1 MKFLSNPQ
9 NFRLMGLCFAMAL
22 LLQYKPAASQ
32 DMPDSLFEKVT
43 LSFVKNERT
52 EKKIKDG
59 QRQLFLYFSGY
70 TVPDQ
75 KKFYYHFRDSLL
87 GVVTSD
93 TTMKAESR
101 KKFSEQIT
109 KAGLSSQLPF
119 YFALDELMNE
129 GDTLV
134 SKQTLSLYAEMRKE
148 NDALKS
154 ARQLLIYILVGVL
167 ALACVAFFLLVNKI
181 RKAKET
187 AEETITVMKARNTPE
202 PVQAASEEQ
211 KTKKNDQDKKIKKL
225 SEDLKK
231 LKEEKKAIETE
242 KNKLQEENS
251 SLNKEKEELTTKNTT
266 LETSLSELNTQHTAV
281 TGELGKTQTEKKAQ
295 EEDAARLQDAYDK
308 LALVQKE
315 NEEQSKKMLE
325 MVGKLETVIPPV
337 LYPDNNSPLHSWFLL
352 QEFIKGYKNKE
363 FSVLSTP
370 NFSKWALQED
380 YTYPELDITNL
391 AGNAPIINFLIDLKK
406 RKFTKVAPD
415 NSYLVLV
422 NQKITQQIFDSLEAV
437 D

>member
-9 NFRLMGLCFAMAL
+9 NFRLIGLCLAMTL
-22 LLQYKPAASQ
+22 LLQYKPALSQ
-32 DMPDSLFEKVT
+32 NLPDSLFEKVT
-43 LSFVKNERT
+43 LSFVKNDRPEN
-52 EKKIKDG
+52 KIKDG

-75 KKFYYHFRDSLL
+75 KKFYYHYRDSLL
-87 GVVTSD
+87 GVVAGD

-101 KKFSEQIT
+101 KKFADQIA

-119 YFALDELMNE
+119 YFALDELINE

-134 SKQTLSLYAEMRKE
+134 SKQTISLYAGMKKE
-148 NDALKS
+148 NDDLKNT
-154 ARQLLIYILVGVL
+154 RQLLIYILAGAV
-167 ALACVAFFLLVNKI
+167 ALACLAFFLLVNKI
-181 RKAKET
+181 RKTKAS
-187 AEETITVMKARNTPE
+187 ADAETITEMKVSE
-202 PVQAASEEQ
+202 PVQIANEGPKSRKA
-211 KTKKNDQDKKIKKL
+211 DQDKKIKKL

-231 LKEEKKAIETE
+231 LKEEKKTIETE
-242 KNKLQEENS
+242 RNKLQEENK
-251 SLNKEKEELTTKNTT
+251 SLGKDKEDLTTKTT
-266 LETSLSELNTQHTAV
+266 GLETSLSELNTQQAIL
-281 TGELGKTQTEKKAQ
+281 TGELEKTQTEKKTQ
-295 EEDAARLQDAYDK
+295 EEETAKLQEAYDK
-308 LALVQKE
+308 LTLIQKE
-315 NEEQSKKMLE
+315 SDEQSKKMLE
-325 MVGKLETVIPPV
+325 MVSKLETVMPPV

-422 NQKITQQIFDSLEAV
+422 NQKITQQIFDSLKAV

>member
-9 NFRLMGLCFAMAL
+9 NFRLIGLCLAMTL
-22 LLQYKPAASQ
+22 LLQYKPALSQ
-32 DMPDSLFEKVT
+32 NLPDSLFEKVT
-43 LSFVKNERT
+43 LSFVKNDRPEN
-52 EKKIKDG
+52 KIKDG

-70 TVPDQ
+70 TVSDQ
-75 KKFYYHFRDSLL
+75 KKFYYHYRDSLL
-87 GVVTSD
+87 GVVAGD

-101 KKFSEQIT
+101 KKFADQIA

-119 YFALDELMNE
+119 YFALDELINE

-134 SKQTLSLYAEMRKE
+134 SKQTISLYAGMKKE
-148 NDALKS
+148 NDDLKNT
-154 ARQLLIYILVGVL
+154 RQLLIYILAGAV
-167 ALACVAFFLLVNKI
+167 ALACLAFFLLVNKI
-181 RKAKET
+181 RKTKAS
-187 AEETITVMKARNTPE
+187 ADAETITEMKVSE
-202 PVQAASEEQ
+202 PVQITNEEP
-211 KTKKNDQDKKIKKL
+211 KSRKADQDKKIKKL

-231 LKEEKKAIETE
+231 LKEEKKTIETE
-242 KNKLQEENS
+242 RNKLQEENK
-251 SLNKEKEELTTKNTT
+251 SLGKDVEDLTTKTT
-266 LETSLSELNTQHTAV
+266 GLETSLSELNAQQV
-281 TGELGKTQTEKKAQ
+281 ILTGELEKTQTERKTQ
-295 EEDAARLQDAYDK
+295 EEETAKLQEAYDK
-308 LALVQKE
+308 LTLVQKE
-315 NEEQSKKMLE
+315 SDEQSKKMLE
-325 MVGKLETVIPPV
+325 MVSKLETVMPPV

-422 NQKITQQIFDSLEAV
+422 NQKITQQIFDSLKAV

>member
-9 NFRLMGLCFAMAL
+9 NFRLIGLCLAMTL
-22 LLQYKPAASQ
+22 LLQYKPALSQ
-32 DMPDSLFEKVT
+32 NLPDSLFEKVT
-43 LSFVKNERT
+43 LSFVKNDRP
-52 EKKIKDG
+52 KNKIKDG

-70 TVPDQ
+70 TVSDQ
-75 KKFYYHFRDSLL
+75 KKFYYHYRDSLL
-87 GVVTSD
+87 GVVAGD

-101 KKFSEQIT
+101 KKFADQIA

-119 YFALDELMNE
+119 YFALDELINE

-134 SKQTLSLYAEMRKE
+134 SKQTISLYAGMKKE
-148 NDALKS
+148 NDDLKNT
-154 ARQLLIYILVGVL
+154 RQLLIYILAGAV
-167 ALACVAFFLLVNKI
+167 ALACLAFFLLVNKI
-181 RKAKET
+181 RKTKAS
-187 AEETITVMKARNTPE
+187 ADAETITEMKVSE
-202 PVQAASEEQ
+202 PVQITNEEP
-211 KTKKNDQDKKIKKL
+211 KSRKADQDKKIKKL

-231 LKEEKKAIETE
+231 LKEEKKTIETE
-242 KNKLQEENS
+242 RNKLQEENK
-251 SLNKEKEELTTKNTT
+251 SLGKDVEDLTTKTT
-266 LETSLSELNTQHTAV
+266 GLETSLSELNAQQV
-281 TGELGKTQTEKKAQ
+281 ILTGELEKTQTEKKTQ
-295 EEDAARLQDAYDK
+295 EEETAKLQEAYDK
-308 LALVQKE
+308 LTLVQKE
-315 NEEQSKKMLE
+315 SDEQSKKMLE
-325 MVGKLETVIPPV
+325 MVSKLETVMPPV

-422 NQKITQQIFDSLEAV
+422 NQKITQQIFDSLKAV

>member
-9 NFRLMGLCFAMAL
+9 NFRLIGLCLAMTL
-22 LLQYKPAASQ
+22 LLQYKPALSQ
-32 DMPDSLFEKVT
+32 NLPDSLFEKVT
-43 LSFVKNERT
+43 LSFVKNDRPEN
-52 EKKIKDG
+52 KIKDG

-75 KKFYYHFRDSLL
+75 KKFYYHYRDSLL
-87 GVVTSD
+87 GVVAGD

-101 KKFSEQIT
+101 KKFADQIA

-119 YFALDELMNE
+119 YFALDELINE

-134 SKQTLSLYAEMRKE
+134 SKQTISLYAGMKKE
-148 NDALKS
+148 NDDLKNT
-154 ARQLLIYILVGVL
+154 RQLLIYILAGAV
-167 ALACVAFFLLVNKI
+167 ALACLAFFLLVNKI
-181 RKAKET
+181 RKTKAS
-187 AEETITVMKARNTPE
+187 ADAETITEMKVSE
-202 PVQAASEEQ
+202 PVQIANEEP
-211 KTKKNDQDKKIKKL
+211 KSRKADQDKKIKKL

-231 LKEEKKAIETE
+231 LKEEKKTIETE
-242 KNKLQEENS
+242 RNKLQEENK
-251 SLNKEKEELTTKNTT
+251 SLGKDMEGLTTKTT
-266 LETSLSELNTQHTAV
+266 GLETSLSELNVQQAIL
-281 TGELGKTQTEKKAQ
+281 TGELEKAQTEKKTQ
-295 EEDAARLQDAYDK
+295 EEETAKLQEAYDK
-308 LALVQKE
+308 LTLIQKE
-315 NEEQSKKMLE
+315 SDEQSKKMLE
-325 MVGKLETVIPPV
+325 MVSKLETVMPPV

-422 NQKITQQIFDSLEAV
+422 NQKITQQIFDSLKAV

>member
-9 NFRLMGLCFAMAL
+9 NFRLIGLCLAMTL
-22 LLQYKPAASQ
+22 LLQYKPALSQ
-32 DMPDSLFEKVT
+32 NLPDSLFEKVT
-43 LSFVKNERT
+43 LSFVKNDRPEN
-52 EKKIKDG
+52 KIKDG

-75 KKFYYHFRDSLL
+75 KKFYYHYRDSLL
-87 GVVTSD
+87 GVVAGD

-101 KKFSEQIT
+101 KKFADQIA

-119 YFALDELMNE
+119 HFALDELINE

-134 SKQTLSLYAEMRKE
+134 SKQTISLYAGMKKE
-148 NDALKS
+148 NDDLKNT
-154 ARQLLIYILVGVL
+154 RQLLIYILAGAV
-167 ALACVAFFLLVNKI
+167 ALACLAFFLLVNKI
-181 RKAKET
+181 RKTKAS
-187 AEETITVMKARNTPE
+187 ADAETITEMKVSETVQVTNEE
-202 PVQAASEEQ
+202 PKSRKA
-211 KTKKNDQDKKIKKL
+211 DQDKKIKKL

-231 LKEEKKAIETE
+231 LKEEKKTIETE
-242 KNKLQEENS
+242 RNKLQEENK
-251 SLNKEKEELTTKNTT
+251 SLGKDMEDLTTKTT
-266 LETSLSELNTQHTAV
+266 GLETSLSELNAQQV
-281 TGELGKTQTEKKAQ
+281 ILTGELEKTQTEKKAQ
-295 EEDAARLQDAYDK
+295 EEETAKLQEAYDK
-308 LALVQKE
+308 LTLVQKE
-315 NEEQSKKMLE
+315 SDEQSKKMLE
-325 MVGKLETVIPPV
+325 MVSKLETVMPPV

-422 NQKITQQIFDSLEAV
+422 NQKITQQIFDSLKAV

>member
-9 NFRLMGLCFAMAL
+9 NFRLIGLCLAMTL
-22 LLQYKPAASQ
+22 LLQYKPALSQ
-32 DMPDSLFEKVT
+32 NLPDSLFEKVT
-43 LSFVKNERT
+43 LSFVKNDRPEN
-52 EKKIKDG
+52 KIKDG

-75 KKFYYHFRDSLL
+75 KKFYYHYRDSLL
-87 GVVTSD
+87 GVVAGD

-101 KKFSEQIT
+101 KKFADQIA

-119 YFALDELMNE
+119 YFALDELINE

-134 SKQTLSLYAEMRKE
+134 SKQTISLYAGMKKE
-148 NDALKS
+148 NDDLKNT
-154 ARQLLIYILVGVL
+154 RQLLIYILAGAV
-167 ALACVAFFLLVNKI
+167 ALACLAFFLLVNKI
-181 RKAKET
+181 RKTKAS
-187 AEETITVMKARNTPE
+187 ADAETITEMKVSE
-202 PVQAASEEQ
+202 PVQINNEEP
-211 KTKKNDQDKKIKKL
+211 KSRKADQDKKIKKL

-231 LKEEKKAIETE
+231 LKEEKKTIETE
-242 KNKLQEENS
+242 RSKLQEENK
-251 SLNKEKEELTTKNTT
+251 SLGKDKEDLTTKTT
-266 LETSLSELNTQHTAV
+266 GLEISLSELNAQQAIL
-281 TGELGKTQTEKKAQ
+281 TGELEKTQTEKKAQ
-295 EEDAARLQDAYDK
+295 EEETAKLQEAYDK
-308 LALVQKE
+308 LTLVQKE
-315 NEEQSKKMLE
+315 SDEQSKKMLE
-325 MVGKLETVIPPV
+325 MVSKLETVMPPV

-422 NQKITQQIFDSLEAV
+422 NQKITQQIFDSLKAV

>member
-9 NFRLMGLCFAMAL
+9 NFRLIGLCLAMTL
-22 LLQYKPAASQ
+22 LLQYKPALSQ
-32 DMPDSLFEKVT
+32 NLPDSLFEKVM
-43 LSFVKNERT
+43 LSFVKNDRPEN
-52 EKKIKDG
+52 KIKDG

-70 TVPDQ
+70 TVSDQ
-75 KKFYYHFRDSLL
+75 KKFYYHYRDSLL
-87 GVVTSD
+87 GVVAGD

-101 KKFSEQIT
+101 KKFADQIA

-119 YFALDELMNE
+119 YFALDELINE

-134 SKQTLSLYAEMRKE
+134 SKQTISLYAGMKKE
-148 NDALKS
+148 NDDLKNT
-154 ARQLLIYILVGVL
+154 RQLLIYILAGAV
-167 ALACVAFFLLVNKI
+167 ALACLAFFLLVNKI
-181 RKAKET
+181 RKTKAS
-187 AEETITVMKARNTPE
+187 ADAETITEMKVSE
-202 PVQAASEEQ
+202 PVQITNEEP
-211 KTKKNDQDKKIKKL
+211 KSRKADQDKKIKKL

-231 LKEEKKAIETE
+231 LKEEKKTIETE
-242 KNKLQEENS
+242 RNKLQEENK
-251 SLNKEKEELTTKNTT
+251 SLGKDVEDLTTKTT
-266 LETSLSELNTQHTAV
+266 GLETSLSELNAQQV
-281 TGELGKTQTEKKAQ
+281 ILTGELEKTQTEKKTQ
-295 EEDAARLQDAYDK
+295 EEETAKLQEAYDK
-308 LALVQKE
+308 LTLVQKE
-315 NEEQSKKMLE
+315 SDEQSKKMLE
-325 MVGKLETVIPPV
+325 MVSKLETVMPPV

-422 NQKITQQIFDSLEAV
+422 NQKITQQIFDSLKAV

>member
-9 NFRLMGLCFAMAL
+9 NFRLIGLCLAMTL
-22 LLQYKPAASQ
+22 LLQYKPALSQ
-32 DMPDSLFEKVT
+32 NLPDSLFEKVT
-43 LSFVKNERT
+43 LSFVKNDRPEN
-52 EKKIKDG
+52 KIKDG

-75 KKFYYHFRDSLL
+75 KKFYYHYRDSLL
-87 GVVTSD
+87 GVVAGD

-101 KKFSEQIT
+101 KKFADQIA

-119 YFALDELMNE
+119 HFALDELINE

-134 SKQTLSLYAEMRKE
+134 SKQTISLYAGMKKE
-148 NDALKS
+148 NDDLKNT
-154 ARQLLIYILVGVL
+154 RQLLIYILAGAV
-167 ALACVAFFLLVNKI
+167 ALACLAFFLLVNKI
-181 RKAKET
+181 RKTKAS
-187 AEETITVMKARNTPE
+187 ADAETITEMKVSETVQVTNEE
-202 PVQAASEEQ
+202 PKSRKA
-211 KTKKNDQDKKIKKL
+211 DQDKKIKKL

-231 LKEEKKAIETE
+231 LKEEKKTIETE
-242 KNKLQEENS
+242 RNKLQEENK
-251 SLNKEKEELTTKNTT
+251 SLGKDMEDLTTKTT
-266 LETSLSELNTQHTAV
+266 GLETSLSELNAQQV
-281 TGELGKTQTEKKAQ
+281 ILTGELEKTQTEKKAQ
-295 EEDAARLQDAYDK
+295 EEETAKLQEAYDK
-308 LALVQKE
+308 LTLVQKE
-315 NEEQSKKMLE
+315 SDEQSKKMLE
-325 MVGKLETVIPPV
+325 MVGKLETVMPPV

-422 NQKITQQIFDSLEAV
+422 NQKITQQIFDSLKAV

>member
-9 NFRLMGLCFAMAL
+9 NFRLIGLCLAMTL
-22 LLQYKPAASQ
+22 LLQYKPALSQ
-32 DMPDSLFEKVT
+32 NLPDSLFEKVT
-43 LSFVKNERT
+43 LSFVKNDRPEN
-52 EKKIKDG
+52 KIKDG

-75 KKFYYHFRDSLL
+75 KKFYYHYRDSLL
-87 GVVTSD
+87 GVVAGD

-101 KKFSEQIT
+101 KKFADQIA

-119 YFALDELMNE
+119 YFALDELINE

-134 SKQTLSLYAEMRKE
+134 SKQTISLYAGMKKE
-148 NDALKS
+148 NDDLKNT
-154 ARQLLIYILVGVL
+154 RQLLIYILAGAV
-167 ALACVAFFLLVNKI
+167 ALACLAFFLLVNKI
-181 RKAKET
+181 RKTKAS
-187 AEETITVMKARNTPE
+187 ADAETITEMKVSE
-202 PVQAASEEQ
+202 PVQINNEEP
-211 KTKKNDQDKKIKKL
+211 KSRKADQDKKIKKL

-231 LKEEKKAIETE
+231 LKEEKKTIETE
-242 KNKLQEENS
+242 RSKLQEENK
-251 SLNKEKEELTTKNTT
+251 SLGKDKEDLTTKTT
-266 LETSLSELNTQHTAV
+266 GLETSLSELNTQQAIL
-281 TGELGKTQTEKKAQ
+281 TGELEKTQTEKKAQ
-295 EEDAARLQDAYDK
+295 EEETAKLQEAYDK
-308 LALVQKE
+308 LTLVQKE
-315 NEEQSKKMLE
+315 SDEQSKKMLE
-325 MVGKLETVIPPV
+325 MVSKLETVMPPV

-422 NQKITQQIFDSLEAV
+422 NQKITQQIFDSLKAV

>member
-9 NFRLMGLCFAMAL
+9 NFRLIGLCLAMTL
-22 LLQYKPAASQ
+22 LLQYKPALSQ
-32 DMPDSLFEKVT
+32 NLPDSLFEKVT
-43 LSFVKNERT
+43 LSFVKNDRP
-52 EKKIKDG
+52 KNKIKDG

-70 TVPDQ
+70 TVSDQ
-75 KKFYYHFRDSLL
+75 KKFYYHYRDSLL
-87 GVVTSD
+87 GVVAGD

-101 KKFSEQIT
+101 KKFADQIA

-119 YFALDELMNE
+119 YFALDELINE

-134 SKQTLSLYAEMRKE
+134 SKQTISLYAGMKKE
-148 NDALKS
+148 NDDLKNT
-154 ARQLLIYILVGVL
+154 RQLLIYILAGAV
-167 ALACVAFFLLVNKI
+167 ALACLAFLLLVNKS
-181 RKAKET
+181 RKTKAS
-187 AEETITVMKARNTPE
+187 ADAETITEMKVSE
-202 PVQAASEEQ
+202 PVQITNEEP
-211 KTKKNDQDKKIKKL
+211 KSRKADQDKKIKKL

-231 LKEEKKAIETE
+231 LKEEKKTIETE
-242 KNKLQEENS
+242 RNKLQEENK
-251 SLNKEKEELTTKNTT
+251 SLGKDVEDLTTKTT
-266 LETSLSELNTQHTAV
+266 GLETSLSELNAQQV
-281 TGELGKTQTEKKAQ
+281 ILTGELEKTQTEKKTQ
-295 EEDAARLQDAYDK
+295 EEETAKLQEAYDK
-308 LALVQKE
+308 LTLVQKE
-315 NEEQSKKMLE
+315 SDEQSKKMLE
-325 MVGKLETVIPPV
+325 MVSKLETVMPPV

-422 NQKITQQIFDSLEAV
+422 NQKITQQIFDSLKAV

>member
-9 NFRLMGLCFAMAL
+9 NFRLIGLCLAMTL
-22 LLQYKPAASQ
+22 LLQYKPALSQ
-32 DMPDSLFEKVT
+32 DLPDSLFEKVT
-43 LSFVKNERT
+43 LSFVKKDRPEN
-52 EKKIKDG
+52 KIKDG

-75 KKFYYHFRDSLL
+75 KKFYYHYRDSLL
-87 GVVTSD
+87 GVVTGD

-101 KKFSEQIT
+101 KKFTDQIA

-119 YFALDELMNE
+119 YFALDELINQ

-134 SKQTLSLYAEMRKE
+134 SKQTISLYDGIKKE
-148 NDALKS
+148 NDDLKN
-154 ARQLLIYILVGVL
+154 ARQLLIYTLAGVI
-167 ALACVAFFLLVNKI
+167 ALACIALFFLVYKF
-181 RKAKET
+181 RKARGAVADAETVTAMKVSEPVQT
-187 AEETITVMKARNTPE
+187 AEEERKSKKA
-202 PVQAASEEQ
+202 
-211 KTKKNDQDKKIKKL
+211 DQDKKIKKL

-231 LKEEKKAIETE
+231 LKEEKKTIETE
-242 KNKLQEENS
+242 RNKLQEENR
-251 SLNKEKEELTTKNTT
+251 SLGEDKEELTTKTAT
-266 LETSLSELNTQHTAV
+266 LETSLSELNAEQATL
-281 TGELGKTQTEKKAQ
+281 TGELEKTQTEKKVQ
-295 EEDAARLQDAYDK
+295 EEETAKLQEAYDK
-308 LALVQKE
+308 LTLAQKE
-315 NEEQSKKMLE
+315 SDEQSKKMLE
-325 MVGKLETVIPPV
+325 MIGKLETVMPPV
-337 LYPDNNSPLHSWFLL
+337 LYPDSNSPLHSWFLL

-422 NQKITQQIFDSLEAV
+422 NQKITQQIFDSLKAV

>member
-9 NFRLMGLCFAMAL
+9 NFRLIGLCLAMTL
-22 LLQYKPAASQ
+22 LLQYKPALSQ
-32 DMPDSLFEKVT
+32 NLPDSLFEKVT
-43 LSFVKNERT
+43 LSFVKNDRPEN
-52 EKKIKDG
+52 KIKDG

-70 TVPDQ
+70 TVSDQ
-75 KKFYYHFRDSLL
+75 KKFYYHYRDSLL
-87 GVVTSD
+87 GVVAGD

-101 KKFSEQIT
+101 KKFADQIA

-119 YFALDELMNE
+119 YFALDELINE

-134 SKQTLSLYAEMRKE
+134 SKQTISLYAGMKKE
-148 NDALKS
+148 NDDLKNT
-154 ARQLLIYILVGVL
+154 RQLLIYILAGAV
-167 ALACVAFFLLVNKI
+167 ALACLAFFLLVNKI
-181 RKAKET
+181 RKTKAS
-187 AEETITVMKARNTPE
+187 ADAETITKMKVSE
-202 PVQAASEEQ
+202 PVQITNEEP
-211 KTKKNDQDKKIKKL
+211 KSRKADQDKKIKKL

-231 LKEEKKAIETE
+231 LKEEKKTIETE
-242 KNKLQEENS
+242 RNKLQEENK
-251 SLNKEKEELTTKNTT
+251 SLGKDVEDLTTKTT
-266 LETSLSELNTQHTAV
+266 GLETSLSELNAQQV
-281 TGELGKTQTEKKAQ
+281 ILTGELEKTQTEKKTQ
-295 EEDAARLQDAYDK
+295 EEETAKLQEAYDK
-308 LALVQKE
+308 LTLVQKE
-315 NEEQSKKMLE
+315 SDEQSKKMLE
-325 MVGKLETVIPPV
+325 MVSKLETVMPPV

-422 NQKITQQIFDSLEAV
+422 NQKITQQIFDSLKAV

>member
-9 NFRLMGLCFAMAL
+9 NFRFIGLCLAMTL
-22 LLQYKPAASQ
+22 LLQCKPALSQ
-32 DMPDSLFEKVT
+32 DLPDSLFEKVT
-43 LSFVKNERT
+43 LSFVRNDRPEN
-52 EKKIKDG
+52 KIKDG

-75 KKFYYHFRDSLL
+75 KKFYYHYRDSLL
-87 GVVTSD
+87 GVVTGD

-101 KKFSEQIT
+101 KKFTDQIAQ
-109 KAGLSSQLPF
+109 AGLSSQLPF
-119 YFALDELMNE
+119 YFALDELINQ

-134 SKQTLSLYAEMRKE
+134 SKQTISLYAGIKKE
-148 NDALKS
+148 NDDLKNT
-154 ARQLLIYILVGVL
+154 RQLLIYVL
-167 ALACVAFFLLVNKI
+167 AGAIALACIAFFLLINKI
-181 RKAKET
+181 RKARASADAETITTMKVSEPVQT
-187 AEETITVMKARNTPE
+187 AEEERKSKKA
-202 PVQAASEEQ
+202 
-211 KTKKNDQDKKIKKL
+211 DQDKKIKKL

-231 LKEEKKAIETE
+231 LKEEKKTIEAE
-242 KNKLQEENS
+242 RNKLQEENK
-251 SLNKEKEELTTKNTT
+251 SLGKDKEELTTKATT
-266 LETSLSELNTQHTAV
+266 LETSLSELNAEQATL
-281 TGELGKTQTEKKAQ
+281 TGELEKTQTEKKVQ
-295 EEDAARLQDAYDK
+295 EEETAKLQEAYDK
-308 LALVQKE
+308 LTLAQKE
-315 NEEQSKKMLE
+315 SDEQSKKMLE
-325 MVGKLETVIPPV
+325 MVNKLETVMPPV

-422 NQKITQQIFDSLEAV
+422 NQKITQQIFDSLKAV

>member
-9 NFRLMGLCFAMAL
+9 NFRLIGLCLAMTL
-22 LLQYKPAASQ
+22 LLQYKPALSQ
-32 DMPDSLFEKVT
+32 NLPDSLFEKVT
-43 LSFVKNERT
+43 LSFVKNDRPEN
-52 EKKIKDG
+52 KIKDG

-75 KKFYYHFRDSLL
+75 KKFYYHYRDSLL
-87 GVVTSD
+87 EVVAGD

-101 KKFSEQIT
+101 KKFADQIA

-119 YFALDELMNE
+119 HFALDELINE

-134 SKQTLSLYAEMRKE
+134 SKQTISLYAGMKKE
-148 NDALKS
+148 NDDLKNT
-154 ARQLLIYILVGVL
+154 RQLLIYILAGAV
-167 ALACVAFFLLVNKI
+167 ALACLAFFLLVNKI
-181 RKAKET
+181 RKTKAS
-187 AEETITVMKARNTPE
+187 ADAETITEMKVSE
-202 PVQAASEEQ
+202 PVQIANEEP
-211 KTKKNDQDKKIKKL
+211 KSRKADQDKKIKKL

-231 LKEEKKAIETE
+231 LKEEKKTIETE
-242 KNKLQEENS
+242 RNKLQEENK
-251 SLNKEKEELTTKNTT
+251 SLGKDMEDLTTKTT
-266 LETSLSELNTQHTAV
+266 GLETSLSELNVQQAIL
-281 TGELGKTQTEKKAQ
+281 TGELEKTQTEKKTQ
-295 EEDAARLQDAYDK
+295 EEETAKLQEAYDK
-308 LALVQKE
+308 LTLIQKE
-315 NEEQSKKMLE
+315 SDEQSKKMLE
-325 MVGKLETVIPPV
+325 MVSKLETVMPPV

-422 NQKITQQIFDSLEAV
+422 NQKITQQIFDSLKAV

>member
-9 NFRLMGLCFAMAL
+9 NFRLIGLCLAMTL
-22 LLQYKPAASQ
+22 LLQYKPALSQ
-32 DMPDSLFEKVT
+32 NLPDSLFEKVT
-43 LSFVKNERT
+43 LSFVKNDRP
-52 EKKIKDG
+52 KNKIKDG

-70 TVPDQ
+70 TVSDQ
-75 KKFYYHFRDSLL
+75 KKFYYHYRDSLL
-87 GVVTSD
+87 GVVAGD

-101 KKFSEQIT
+101 KKFADQIA

-119 YFALDELMNE
+119 YFALDELINE

-134 SKQTLSLYAEMRKE
+134 SKQTISLYAGMKKE
-148 NDALKS
+148 NDDLKNT
-154 ARQLLIYILVGVL
+154 RQLLIYILAGAV
-167 ALACVAFFLLVNKI
+167 ALACLAFFLLVNKI
-181 RKAKET
+181 RKTKAS
-187 AEETITVMKARNTPE
+187 ADAETITEMKVSE
-202 PVQAASEEQ
+202 PVQITNEEP
-211 KTKKNDQDKKIKKL
+211 KSRKADQDKKIKKL

-231 LKEEKKAIETE
+231 LKEEKKTIETE
-242 KNKLQEENS
+242 RNKLQEENK
-251 SLNKEKEELTTKNTT
+251 SLGKDVEDLTTKTT
-266 LETSLSELNTQHTAV
+266 GLETSLSELNAQQV
-281 TGELGKTQTEKKAQ
+281 ILTGELEKTQTEKKTQ
-295 EEDAARLQDAYDK
+295 EEETAKLQEAYDK
-308 LALVQKE
+308 LTLVQKE
-315 NEEQSKKMLE
+315 SDEQSKKMLE
-325 MVGKLETVIPPV
+325 IVSKLETVMPPV

-422 NQKITQQIFDSLEAV
+422 NQKITQQIFDSLKAV